1 MNEEADVA
9 RNIINKVRE
18 FKVNSLSKDK
28 MLQELLNDPSQ
39 ANNDHVLKEVEKSAT
54 IVKELFTLLDEFD
67 MLEGNV
73 SYLNDED

>member
-1 MNEEADVA
+1 MNGEADVA

-18 FKVNSLSKDK
+18 FKVNSLSKEK
-28 MLQELLNDPSQ
+28 MLKELLDDPNK

-67 MLEGNV
+67 MLEGNA
-73 SYLNDED
+73 SYLNED

>member
-1 MNEEADVA
+1 MNSEADVA

-18 FKVNSLSKDK
+18 FKVNSLSKEK
-28 MLQELLNDPSQ
+28 LLKELLDDPSK

-73 SYLNDED
+73 SYLNED

>member
-1 MNEEADVA
+1 MNGEADVA

-18 FKVNSLSKDK
+18 FKVNSLSKEK
-28 MLQELLNDPSQ
+28 MLKELLDDPNK

-73 SYLNDED
+73 SYLNED

>member
-1 MNEEADVA
+1 MNSEADVA

-18 FKVNSLSKDK
+18 FKVNSLSKEK
-28 MLQELLNDPSQ
+28 MLKELLDDPNK

-73 SYLNDED
+73 SYLNED

>member
-1 MNEEADVA
+1 MNGEADVA
-9 RNIINKVRE
+9 RNIIDKVRE
-18 FKVNSLSKDK
+18 FKVNSLSKEK
-28 MLQELLNDPSQ
+28 LLKELLDDPSK

-73 SYLNDED
+73 SYLNED